1 VWWRGERL
9 SVEVE
14 ELKKR
19 TCRLGKTLTVL
30 GANTPGTMRI
40 CTEQRQQDFSMTYIQ
55 DEFSLLGQLHLVAY
69 DSSIQ
74 CSSPYTLLGCTHGV
88 QPFRITPM
96 RKPPSCTKY
105 SRPRSCKAAKATYT
119 VEDELQR
126 LLFKYSMVV
135 VIGMDKLFLN

>member
-1 VWWRGERL
+1 L

-69 DSSIQ
+69 DMILVFSVAL
-74 CSSPYTLLGCTHGV
+74 PT
-88 QPFRITPM
+88 
-96 RKPPSCTKY
+96 
-105 SRPRSCKAAKATYT
+105 
-119 VEDELQR
+119 
-126 LLFKYSMVV
+126 
-135 VIGMDKLFLN
+135 LFLVAHTECSPSESLR